1 MRVFCPC
8 LQPSN
13 GVRCT
18 SVCHLALYWCK
29 SHYNSVQPIKYRGS
43 TVHKKFSGS
52 TLRRLARWIGE
63 AKKKEEGKKRA
74 KASGVGVILFE
85 ARGFIHT
92 ETWGYLLLLLLLCY
106 NNNAQ
111 CGMGQRQRKLFE
123 KNELISESDKK

>member
-1 MRVFCPC
+1 MD
-8 LQPSN
+8 
-13 GVRCT
+13 
-18 SVCHLALYWCK
+18 
-29 SHYNSVQPIKYRGS
+29 
-43 TVHKKFSGS
+43 
-52 TLRRLARWIGE
+52 RRSQ
-63 AKKKEEGKKRA
+63 KKEEGKKRT

-92 ETWGYLLLLLLLCY
+92 ETWGYLLLLLLCY